1 MGAQAAVQLFGFT
14 VSAVKTIIL
23 ALNMAIRAVSIS
35 VMLLANPW
43 VALIAVVTGVVL
55 LVNRYLAGWSVTL
68 HDTNGAFSDML
79 LHIKWVMQG
88 IYDAIVAGRIDLAFK
103 IALAGAKLALSEGL
117 IAISAMFGVTIED
130 LSRMIAEL
138 YKQFMEVVTRMN
150 RWRAEASNWLAKAMG
165 KVVGVDVQD
174 GDSAALAAA
183 TEWQKAIDGI
193 DTSKLGENIAEA
205 LDPEKQRQALND
217 LLGEAAQA
225 ADKVFQDPSTGPTPP
240 VRPFDPGLGPDGIIG
255 NGEAQK
261 FASIGGFTASMLSR
275 QLPGAKGKDAQ
286 IADNT
291 KKTVIELQKI
301 GATLGGMGGMVF
313 AP

>member
-1 MGAQAAVQLFGFT
+1 MFAVNL
-14 VSAVKTIIL
+14 
-23 ALNMAIRAVSIS
+23 AIRAVSIS

-225 ADKVFQDPSTGPTPP
+225 ADKVFQDPSTGPKLDPRAAGFTPS
-240 VRPFDPGLGPDGIIG
+240 PDGIIG